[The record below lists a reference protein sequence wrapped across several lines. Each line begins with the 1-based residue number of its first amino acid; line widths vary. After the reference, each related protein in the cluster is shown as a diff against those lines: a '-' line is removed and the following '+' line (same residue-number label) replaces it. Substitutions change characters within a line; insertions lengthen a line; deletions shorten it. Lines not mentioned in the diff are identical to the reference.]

1 MRFVFAFLLFLAANL
16 GAVRAADVEFA
27 RVWPGYRDAESFE
40 RISEFFTGKENTGR
54 ITVLRTQAATRD
66 GFYFF
71 VRLHNRGA
79 ALADAKFSLQVIT
92 PNNPQPK
99 TFVFP
104 AAVGGGTN
112 LFNLGLTGADWSQPK
127 QAHPV
132 AWRLDLLAGDGSTVA
147 TAQSFLWE
155 KPAK

>member
-1 MRFVFAFLLFLAANL
+1 MRVLTLVFLLGILAL
-16 GAVRAADVEFA
+16 PIRADVVEFA
-27 RVWPGYRDAESFE
+27 RVWPGYREAESFE

-54 ITVLRTQAATRD
+54 EVVLRTQSPAR
-66 GFYFF
+66 GGYYFF
-71 VRLHNRGA
+71 VRLHNSGA
-79 ALADAKFSLQVIT
+79 ALAAAKFSLQVIA
-92 PNNPQPK
+92 PDDPQPK

-104 AAVGGGTN
+104 AAIGGGTS

-132 AWRLDLLAGDGSTVA
+132 AWRLDLLASDGQAIA
-147 TAQSFLWE
+147 TAKSFLWE